1 MITSTRCSQ
10 ITRLL
15 TSAIKILPHNSTTQ
29 IISKWDLVSAWA
41 HQVTSQQILEV
52 EVALPRGTVIT
63 DTFQGGIM
71 GQLGL
76 SNSSLM
82 ILLIPS
88 RCSIVPKGRLSI
100 TIKGLTRMVLTTQN
114 ALAVVSMLP

>member
-1 MITSTRCSQ
+1 
-10 ITRLL
+10 
-15 TSAIKILPHNSTTQ
+15 
-29 IISKWDLVSAWA
+29 
-41 HQVTSQQILEV
+41 V

-71 GQLGL
+71 GQYGL

-82 ILLIPS
+82 IPLILC
-88 RCSIVPKGRLSI
+88 RCSIVLKERISI
-100 TIKGLTRMVLTTQN
+100 TIKAPTRMVLTTPN